1 VEVTVSIKC
10 TLFTRQ
16 AMCASMKHFGM
27 FAKPVLP
34 WKNSMYYIF

>member
-16 AMCASMKHFGM
+16 TMCVSMRHFRM
-27 FAKPVLP
+27 FAKLILP
-34 WKNSMYYIF
+34 GKNSKYYIF